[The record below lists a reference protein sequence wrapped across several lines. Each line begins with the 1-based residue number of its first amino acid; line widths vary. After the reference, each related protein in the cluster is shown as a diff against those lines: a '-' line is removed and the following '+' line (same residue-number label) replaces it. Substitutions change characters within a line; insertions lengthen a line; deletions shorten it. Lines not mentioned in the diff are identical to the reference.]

1 VFPGGSRRGILE
13 RVRPTGSD
21 AEPSDLIRSV
31 SRALRIMEEVS
42 RSPRPLPVKV
52 VARRCQLRLS
62 TAYHL
67 VRTLCYEGYLVRL
80 PDGGYVVGPG
90 VAERFHE
97 LMSSLGRPPHARAVL
112 RHLAATTGHTA
123 YLACL
128 SGQRLVIVDMTEGER
143 SPWLEDLQPGLETA
157 AHATALGKALL
168 VTLPG
173 RDRKGLLAEQ
183 GMRPFTPNTVTEPD
197 QLETELAGL
206 GPGDPVTEV
215 GQFRDKVCCAG
226 VAVPGADPG
235 SWWALGISA
244 RGLDLPAS
252 LLGELQ
258 FAAAD
263 LTAKPPHRH
272 AGHLAAD
279 GTG

>member
-1 VFPGGSRRGILE
+1 
-13 RVRPTGSD
+13 
-21 AEPSDLIRSV
+21 
-31 SRALRIMEEVS
+31 MEEVS

-52 VARRCQLRLS
+52 VARRCHIRLS

-80 PDGGYVVGPG
+80 PEGGYVAGSG

-97 LMSSLGRPPHARAVL
+97 VMNSLRRPPRARAVL
-112 RHLAATTGHTA
+112 VHLAATTGHTA

-128 SGQRLVIVDMTEGER
+128 SGQRLVIVDMAEGDR

-168 VTLPG
+168 ATLPG
-173 RDRKGLLAEQ
+173 RDRKSLLAEQ
-183 GMRPFTPNTVTEPD
+183 GMRPFTPNTVTEPA
-197 QLETELAGL
+197 QIEAELAGL

-215 GQFRDKVCCAG
+215 AQFRDKVCCAG

-235 SWWALGISA
+235 NWWALGISA
-244 RGLDLPAS
+244 RGLNLPGS

-258 FAAAD
+258 FAATD
-263 LTAKPPHRH
+263 LGAKPPHRQ
-272 AGHLAAD
+272 AGHLAA
-279 GTG
+279 GGPG

>member
-1 VFPGGSRRGILE
+1 
-13 RVRPTGSD
+13 
-21 AEPSDLIRSV
+21 
-31 SRALRIMEEVS
+31 
-42 RSPRPLPVKV
+42 VKV

-80 PDGGYVVGPG
+80 PDGGYVVGPS

-97 LMSSLGRPPHARAVL
+97 LMSSLRGPPRARAVL
-112 RHLAATTGHTA
+112 RHLTATTGHSA

-128 SGQRLVIVDMTEGER
+128 SGQRLVIVDMAEGER

-173 RDRKGLLAEQ
+173 RDRQGLLAEQ

-197 QLETELAGL
+197 LLETELAGL
-206 GPGDPVTEV
+206 GPGDPVTEA
-215 GQFRDKVCCAG
+215 GQFRDRVCCAG
-226 VAVPGADPG
+226 VAVPGTDPG

-263 LTAKPPHRH
+263 LTTKPPQRQ
-272 AGHLAAD
+272 AGHLAPD

>member
-1 VFPGGSRRGILE
+1 
-13 RVRPTGSD
+13 
-21 AEPSDLIRSV
+21 
-31 SRALRIMEEVS
+31 
-42 RSPRPLPVKV
+42 
-52 VARRCQLRLS
+52 
-62 TAYHL
+62 
-67 VRTLCYEGYLVRL
+67 
-80 PDGGYVVGPG
+80 
-90 VAERFHE
+90 
-97 LMSSLGRPPHARAVL
+97 MSSLRRPPHARAVL
-112 RHLAATTGHTA
+112 RHLTATTGHSA
-123 YLACL
+123 YLACM
-128 SGQRLVIVDMTEGER
+128 SGQRLVIVDLTEGER

-157 AHATALGKALL
+157 VHATALGKALL
-168 VTLPG
+168 GTLPG
-173 RDRKGLLAEQ
+173 RDRRGLLAEQ

-206 GPGDPVTEV
+206 GPGDPVTEA

-226 VAVPGADPG
+226 VAVPGTDPG

-263 LTAKPPHRH
+263 LTARPPHRQ
-272 AGHLAAD
+272 AGHLAAG

>member
-1 VFPGGSRRGILE
+1 
-13 RVRPTGSD
+13 VRNGGSD
-21 AEPSDLIRSV
+21 AEPTDLIRSV

-80 PDGGYVVGPG
+80 PDGGYVAGSG

-97 LMSSLGRPPHARAVL
+97 LMNSLRRPPRARAVL
-112 RHLAATTGHTA
+112 VHLAATTGHTA

-128 SGQRLVIVDMTEGER
+128 SGQRLVIVDMAEGER

-168 VTLPG
+168 MTLPG
-173 RDRKGLLAEQ
+173 RDRKSLLAEQ
-183 GMRPFTPNTVTEPD
+183 GMRPFTPNTVTEPT
-197 QLETELAGL
+197 QIETELAGL
-206 GPGDPVTEV
+206 GPGDPVTEM

-235 SWWALGISA
+235 SWWALGTSA
-244 RGLDLPAS
+244 RGLDLPGF

-263 LTAKPPHRH
+263 LSVKPPS
-272 AGHLAAD
+272 
-279 GTG
+279 